1 MTASAGESDAAHRFP
16 RRPSMT
22 QSNRTLMPL
31 GERTDLCLARSYRLS
46 SRSSTLG
53 SAPAT
58 SSIFTGLRDPAT
70 SVTEPWPTPNAAAT
84 EASAAAVA
92 LPSTARSLT
101 RTTRAPSCSPPTPG
115 RADPGRT
122 RTAMR
127 TAPVC
132 APHAVPSASG
142 PSRHHRP
149 PAQSRD
155 EAYRQPGATRVRS
168 GLRRARAGLPPC
180 TASDHR
186 VSARVDHLRC
196 RAARRARNRG
206 FLATPVSRSGAG
218 GSCPIPRAR

>member
-1 MTASAGESDAAHRFP
+1 VTVRFCRWESIP
-16 RRPSMT
+16 T
-22 QSNRTLMPL
+22 C
-31 GERTDLCLARSYRLS
+31 GLARSYRPS
-46 SRSSTLG
+46 NCSSTLG

-58 SSIFTGLRDPAT
+58 SSIFTRLRDPAT

-84 EASAAAVA
+84 EASAATVA

-122 RTAMR
+122 RTAIR

-149 PAQSRD
+149 PAHSRH
-155 EAYRQPGATRVRS
+155 EAYRQPGLRGFAQAS
-168 GLRRARAGLPPC
+168 GAPRAGLPPC
-180 TASDHR
+180 TASGHR
-186 VSARVDHLRC
+186 VSVRVDRLRV
-196 RAARRARNRG
+196 RWRLGYRSPSIAHGTGVLVAMVHHVWRR
-206 FLATPVSRSGAG
+206 TSGL
-218 GSCPIPRAR
+218 